1 MQNAKRKVQNDKTDR
16 KQDQTKRTM
25 LILAAVALV
34 LILLVGGGIWALLS
48 MFDTGQA
55 PATSGDVDN
64 ETMEAYL
71 TEKWPVF
78 RLRSWDPEIGILE
91 LDYPLRFTYE
101 QMEKYGG
108 TLDELKDLPAGNL
121 STVSA
126 LKTAAFENT
135 GASIRAVTVYGL
147 TTDGQTAYTVCPDGS
162 VETCWDAK

>member
-1 MQNAKRKVQNDKTDR
+1 MKKQNDKPEKANGKPDR
-16 KQDQTKRTM
+16 SKRTM
-25 LILAAVALV
+25 LILAVVALV

-48 MFDTGQA
+48 MLDAGNT
-55 PATSGDVDN
+55 PISSGPV
-64 ETMEAYL
+64 EREAMEAYL

-78 RLRSWDPEIGILE
+78 RLRSWDPETGSLE
-91 LDYPLRFTYE
+91 LDYSLRFTYE

-135 GASIRAVTVYGL
+135 GASIRTVTVYGL

-162 VETCWDAK
+162 VETCWDVK